1 MRMLGGWRAGGVGK
15 RSTAAAVLV
24 AAGIAVTTTGVA
36 SAGEPDAERPDEVV
50 VTCVDGEPIVREP
63 TQGERESF
71 RAERV
76 PDGWVEVETHT
87 LPEGGVVGVVPAEP
101 GELPP
106 AVCDA
111 VVPPGAGWVEPAV
124 AARPR

>member
-1 MRMLGGWRAGGVGK
+1 VGK

-24 AAGIAVTTTGVA
+24 AAGIAVITTGMA
-36 SAGEPDAERPDEVV
+36 SAGEPDADGPDEVI

-63 TQGERESF
+63 TQEERESF

-76 PDGWVEVETHT
+76 PDGWVEGETHA
-87 LPEGGVVGVVPAEP
+87 LPDGGVVGVVPAEP

-111 VVPPGAGWVEPAV
+111 VEPPGAGWVEPAV
-124 AARPR
+124 PAPPR